1 MIAVWAEIT
10 FFKIIAA
17 CASVWHKLLLFL
29 HQLNDDVMKNTE
41 FSYNAIESL
50 CASEDILDNLLGLIE
65 DMDLEITDIRI
76 V

>member
-1 MIAVWAEIT
+1 M
-10 FFKIIAA
+10 
-17 CASVWHKLLLFL
+17 WHKLLLFL

-50 CASEDILDNLLGLIE
+50 CSSEDILDNLGLIE
-65 DMDLEITDIRI
+65 DMDLEITDVRI

>member
-1 MIAVWAEIT
+1 M
-10 FFKIIAA
+10 
-17 CASVWHKLLLFL
+17 

-50 CASEDILDNLLGLIE
+50 CSSDDILDNLLGLIE